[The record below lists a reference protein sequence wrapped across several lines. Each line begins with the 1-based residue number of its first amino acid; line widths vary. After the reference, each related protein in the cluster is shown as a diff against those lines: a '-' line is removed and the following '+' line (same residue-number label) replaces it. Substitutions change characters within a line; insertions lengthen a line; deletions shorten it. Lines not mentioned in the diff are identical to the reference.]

1 MGSSRIRWNDRPMT
15 SKAPGEPTTASVRSR
30 SERPATRGRL
40 IETAGRIFAEKGF
53 DRATGVEI
61 CRRAGANAAAI
72 NYHFGGM
79 QGLYEAVLEEAR
91 RRLPNLEAFS
101 AAATGDADARDRL
114 RALMA
119 LAVSILTGP
128 RSRSW
133 VLRVMGREIIAPSP
147 AFERLLLKPE
157 AVPRV
162 RFFRTMIAEIMH
174 LPVDDPAVARGCI
187 SVLAPCQLMLIANRD
202 VVSRAYPDVDLSPA
216 GAQALVAH
224 LAAFA
229 LAGLDAIAAAAKA

>member
-1 MGSSRIRWNDRPMT
+1 MT
-15 SKAPGEPTTASVRSR
+15 SKVRGEPATSSARPR
-30 SERPATRGRL
+30 SERPGTGRRL
-40 IETAGRIFAEKGF
+40 IEVAGRIFAEKGF
-53 DRATGVEI
+53 DGATGVEI
-61 CRRAGANAAAI
+61 CRRAGVNAAAI

-91 RRLPNLEAFS
+91 RRLPSLEAFS

-114 RALMA
+114 RALLA

-128 RSRSW
+128 TSRSW

-147 AFERLLLKPE
+147 AFERLVLNPE
-157 AVPRV
+157 GVPRV
-162 RFFRTMIAEIMH
+162 RLFKTMIAEIMH

-202 VVSRAYPDVDLSPA
+202 VVSRAYPELDLSPS
-216 GAQALVAH
+216 GGPALVAH